1 MRLIV
6 KYFDSDVLI
15 NSLVIQDSKK
25 HKEAND
31 LVESSLREKNFT
43 VSLLSLQEVSFVL
56 SKLNYSKDFIIKN
69 LNFYIRNNPL
79 IPDSQ
84 IFQRAIE
91 LANHIGFSN
100 INDCIH
106 TSVAES
112 YCQEL
117 ITFNRKDFSK
127 LKIYSTIKIII
138 L

>member
-1 MRLIV
+1 M

-31 LVESSLREKNFT
+31 LIESSLIGKTFT
-43 VSLLSLQEVSFVL
+43 ISLLSLQEVSFVL
-56 SKLNYSKDFIIKN
+56 SKLNYSKDFINKN
-69 LNFYIRNNPL
+69 LNFYMRINPF
-79 IPDSQ
+79 IPDLQ
-84 IFQRAIE
+84 NFQRAIE

-106 TSVAES
+106 TAVAES
-112 YCQEL
+112 YCMEL
-117 ITFNRKDFSK
+117 ITFNRKDFNK
-127 LKIYSTIKIII
+127 LKKYSTIKINI